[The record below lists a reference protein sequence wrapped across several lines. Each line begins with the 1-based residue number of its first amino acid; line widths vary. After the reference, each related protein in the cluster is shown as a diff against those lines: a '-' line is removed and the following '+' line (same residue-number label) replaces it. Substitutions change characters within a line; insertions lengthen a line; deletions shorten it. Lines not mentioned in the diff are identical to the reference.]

1 MKDNVFIQDETINS
15 YPLTSVWQAILSCKS
30 NYTELNLSQK
40 HAHSCSSEIL
50 RSKRSLR
57 SSIWFK
63 RKWTFSWHHKRLFRT
78 WVHARVMFEI
88 NAASQWLSLQRS
100 WKIDRCRIADRCRA
114 AQIFDDFDDCC
125 LWPTAAVSESFIVLS
140 KYLSLVTFRALHN
153 ICKNFT
159 MSLQKDF
166 SHKKPVNR
174 DLIILA

>member
-50 RSKRSLR
+50 RSKRSLW
-57 SSIWFK
+57 SSTWFK

>member
-100 WKIDRCRIADRCRA
+100 WKIDRMQNCRCRA

-140 KYLSLVTFRALHN
+140 KYLSLVTIRALHN

>member
-40 HAHSCSSEIL
+40 HAHSWSSEIF

-63 RKWTFSWHHKRLFRT
+63 RKRTFSWHHKRLFRT

-125 LWPTAAVSESFIVLS
+125 LWPTAAVSESVIRLYCLNIFLLWRSVHYTIFVKTS
-140 KYLSLVTFRALHN
+140 HHHTF
-153 ICKNFT
+153 
-159 MSLQKDF
+159 
-166 SHKKPVNR
+166 
-174 DLIILA
+174 